1 MTSSITSLVTSK
13 WCWNDINVTSNW
25 CQFQVKFWS
34 NNWWRQFF
42 PLTFDVKIDVK
53 IDENFDIKLT
63 STRQQNDDKM
73 TSKTSTRHTRV
84 LVIGSFPDG
93 LNQWRSSAKRW
104 CSVFTYLSLIAS
116 LMAWT
121 SVWVSSSSKST
132 YTARFWLASRRMFGL

>member
-73 TSKTSTRHTRV
+73 TSKTSTRHTRAPEQDSPWMEETLAYTTNHPISSTNWTKDGWIYDEWGYQSTFLVNMLV
-84 LVIGSFPDG
+84 LVIYFF
-93 LNQWRSSAKRW
+93 L
-104 CSVFTYLSLIAS
+104 
-116 LMAWT
+116 
-121 SVWVSSSSKST
+121 
-132 YTARFWLASRRMFGL
+132 